1 MQSPKDKAFNPPG
14 GRAAERLRD
23 FLEKRLPPGEA
34 QTELDD
40 RTNIKPERQ
49 KAEPQKEKESNEKP
63 IPRTKA
69 KRRR

>member
-1 MQSPKDKAFNPPG
+1 MQPPKDKGSNPQG

-34 QTELDD
+34 EAELDD
-40 RTNIKPERQ
+40 RTNTKPEQ
-49 KAEPQKEKESNEKP
+49 QKERASNEKP